1 MEKVILV
8 DDERMVAESIEKVVD
23 WSACGVQLAGVYLNG
38 FDALEAIRSLHPD
51 IVITDI
57 KMPVMSGLE
66 LIRQVREFDT
76 HVEFIILSGYGEFEL
91 AKEAMKEGVK
101 QFLLK
106 PCSET
111 EISEAV
117 NSAKKELS
125 MRQRDSFYRTLGENW
140 MKREGDKPNGEDD
153 EAGVALPD
161 GMADSQD
168 FIDTILEYVRVHF
181 YEENLNLKWIAR
193 EVVFLNE
200 DYVSKQFRQRV
211 GSKFTQYMNMVRMEA
226 AKQRLLSSDASSEE
240 IAVEVGFGNNPKYF
254 AKVFKKYAGC
264 TPTEYKNNN
273 KQ

>member
-1 MEKVILV
+1 
-8 DDERMVAESIEKVVD
+8 
-23 WSACGVQLAGVYLNG
+23 
-38 FDALEAIRSLHPD
+38 
-51 IVITDI
+51 
-57 KMPVMSGLE
+57 MPVMSGLE

-153 EAGVALPD
+153 ETGVTLSD

-168 FIDTILEYVRVHF
+168 FIDTILEYVRIHF

-211 GSKFTQYMNMVRMEA
+211 GSKFTQYLNMVRMEE
-226 AKQRLLSSDASSEE
+226 AKHRLLSSDASSEE

-264 TPTEYKNNN
+264 TPTEYKNNK